1 MQPTVKAY
9 FQRMSADGNSARGPQ
24 IPVMFNPTDFSITK
38 GAQIAELNIAGLAT
52 PLQQF
57 VRGSAAKLS
66 VKLFFDSTDQSSGVF
81 AQGVTGQTDAFL
93 DLVTIES
100 DTHAPPICKFVWG
113 SKFPGSAL
121 TETSQSMH
129 YFVGVVESIQQEYT
143 LFSVK
148 GIPLRATLTVA
159 MREFKTLATQRDQL
173 RLNSPD
179 RTRSHI
185 VARGDTLSSIAADVY
200 GDPGRWR
207 PLADHN
213 HLTDPRRLPVGAVL
227 EIPPLEQ
234 GVAV

>member
-1 MQPTVKAY
+1 MQQTLKAY
-9 FQRMSADGNSARGPQ
+9 FQRMSADGLSARDPQ

-38 GAQIAELNIAGLAT
+38 GSQLAEMNIGGLAT

-57 VRGSAAKLS
+57 VRGTAAKLS
-66 VKLFFDSTDQSSGVF
+66 VKLFFDTTDQGGGVF
-81 AQGVTGQTDAFL
+81 AQSVTAQTDKFL
-93 DLVTIES
+93 DLVTIEAK
-100 DTHAPPICKFVWG
+100 THAPPICKFVWG
-113 SKFPGSAL
+113 SKFPTTDL

-143 LFSVK
+143 LFSPQ

-159 MREFKTLATQRDQL
+159 MREFKTLSTQREQL

-179 RTRSHI
+179 RTHSHI
-185 VARGDTLSSIAADVY
+185 VARGDTLSSIAASVY
-200 GDPGRWR
+200 GDPGQWR

-213 HLTDPRRLPVGAVL
+213 HLTDPRKLSVGAVL
-227 EIPPLEQ
+227 EVPPLDQ

>member
-1 MQPTVKAY
+1 MQRTLKAY
-9 FQRMSADGNSARGPQ
+9 FQRMSADGKTQRGAR

-38 GAQIAELNIAGLAT
+38 GSQLAEMNIAGLAV

-57 VRGSAAKLS
+57 VRGTAAKLS

-81 AQGVTGQTDAFL
+81 AEGVTAQTDSFL
-93 DLVTIES
+93 DLVTIEA

-121 TETSQSMH
+121 AETSQSMN

-143 LFSVK
+143 LFSSK

-159 MREFKTLATQRDQL
+159 MREFKTLAWQREKL
-173 RLNSPD
+173 RLESPD

-185 VARGDTLSSIAADVY
+185 VARGETLSAIAAAVY
-200 GDPGRWR
+200 GDPGQWR

-213 HLTDPRRLPVGAVL
+213 RLTDPRRLTVGAVL
-227 EIPPLEQ
+227 EVPPLDQ